1 MSISAGLARSR
12 AVAMARR
19 PPRRR
24 DDRPWC
30 TFAATYP
37 AAEIMLIGVEE
48 PLASIHA
55 PNESVSPKEIAD
67 MALTEALFLQ
77 IYSAA
82 PS

>member
-1 MSISAGLARSR
+1 
-12 AVAMARR
+12 MARR

-30 TFAATYP
+30 TSAATYP

-67 MALTEALFLQ
+67 MVLTEARFL
-77 IYSAA
+77 
-82 PS
+82 